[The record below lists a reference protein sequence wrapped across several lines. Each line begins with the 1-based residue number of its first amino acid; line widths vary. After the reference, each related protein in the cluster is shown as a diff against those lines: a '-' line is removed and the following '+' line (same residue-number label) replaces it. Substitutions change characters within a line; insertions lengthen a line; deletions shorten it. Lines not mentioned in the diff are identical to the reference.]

1 MHVCVLVYVYVFCL
15 SVVCN
20 HTAHVLCAVY
30 RLLDGVNGADRVM
43 AASAQALLLGKS
55 QTQSTASEM
64 IFDVSETRAQHDA
77 LPEKK
82 VIKLAEN
89 EKR

>member
-1 MHVCVLVYVYVFCL
+1 MHCF
-15 SVVCN
+15 
-20 HTAHVLCAVY
+20 HGY
-30 RLLDGVNGADRVM
+30 RLLEAVNGADRVM

-55 QTQSTASEM
+55 QTQSTASEI

-77 LPEKK
+77 LPEKT
-82 VIKLAEN
+82 VIQLADN